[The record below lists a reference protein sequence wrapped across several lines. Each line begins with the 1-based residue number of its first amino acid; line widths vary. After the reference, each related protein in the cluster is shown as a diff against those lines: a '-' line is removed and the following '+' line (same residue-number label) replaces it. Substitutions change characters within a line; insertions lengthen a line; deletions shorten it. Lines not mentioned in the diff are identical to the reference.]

1 MAQPAYHPCMKL
13 GAIQLAVALF
23 GVSASLLFMPAASA
37 QRGGGRGG
45 GMSTRGSAM
54 GARGMA
60 IGRPAPAL
68 RGGYAARPAFYSGRG
83 NGVRIAR
90 RGTYGTHYPIVLGY
104 PYGYGYGLGWGDS
117 GLDNGVYDPGYGD
130 ANNAYPDVLTPTGA
144 SSPDPGVAPYA
155 PPQRAQP
162 TPLQAAPAPE
172 DAVTLIFKDGRPPLQ
187 VHNYALTRTMLYV
200 TDAHHRDIPVADLDL
215 DATQKANQDAGVHFQ
230 LPTPN

>member
-155 PPQRAQP
+155 PPQRAQLRSDP
-162 TPLQAAPAPE
+162 HDALRHRRAPPRHPGRRSRSGRHAE
-172 DAVTLIFKDGRPPLQ
+172 GESGCGRPLPASHTQL
-187 VHNYALTRTMLYV
+187 
-200 TDAHHRDIPVADLDL
+200 IDLESL
-215 DATQKANQDAGVHFQ
+215 G
-230 LPTPN
+230 